1 MGLTA
6 KRRIFIEEY
15 LRCWNGT
22 EAARRAGYANPNPQA
37 GRLLAIDS
45 IRAIIKE
52 RLAAKA
58 LTTDEVLSR
67 LGEQARGEW
76 TDYIIVD
83 GATREACLDLRR
95 MKEDGKLHLLKSITS
110 GSRSG
115 TKVEGYDAQAALSLI
130 GKNLGLFP
138 TRMQHSGPDG
148 GPIEVAVDDSRERLA
163 QLYNAQEDALAA
175 EQLDSGA
182 DPEPG

>member
-130 GKNLGLFP
+130 GKNLGLFK
-138 TRMQHSGPDG
+138 TQ
-148 GPIEVAVDDSRERLA
+148 VDLTGEIKVEHNARGALA
-163 QLYNAQEDALAA
+163 QQLARQAAALAA
-175 EQLDSGA
+175 GGGDSGS
-182 DPEPG
+182 EPGPSE